1 MSNIGTLLH
10 KNTQSIN
17 TSPPPRE
24 KKRKKKSM
32 ATVKPTK
39 SILKQPKTP
48 AATSPPNDAAN
59 DKTDEETKTL
69 AEAAALKKRHLDIAI
84 KHALLIEHQ
93 RKTSDQVLKHI
104 ELLLDFPPSASPTPS
119 ASDATSFLRLVEIFQ
134 PSNFDE
140 LVEERRI
147 DGRCAYPLCSNEPR
161 GLRLKDTETWKLK
174 KGAENWCCD
183 ACARKGLFVKAQ
195 LGEVPAWERVPGQQA
210 PIVLHE
216 SDRHLV
222 QGAEGADAEGDDARA
237 KQQQQQQHVQQRVAE
252 RTELAMERGEKV
264 ASVRPDQ
271 VMTDFIVEK
280 TLPVRP
286 AQTASKVKFA
296 SATAIEGYEPKT
308 DLGAGSV
315 TMGDSLI
322 SDSISFP
329 PVAEIADML
338 NVTQRTAAK
347 KVEES
352 DDESANEDED
362 DEDQQWKDMFEN
374 MKKRG

>member
-1 MSNIGTLLH
+1 
-10 KNTQSIN
+10 
-17 TSPPPRE
+17 
-24 KKRKKKSM
+24 M
-32 ATVKPTK
+32 ATSKPTK

-48 AATSPPNDAAN
+48 AVAASLPTDGDN
-59 DKTDEETKTL
+59 DKNDEELKAS
-69 AEAAALKKRHLDIAI
+69 AEAAALKKRHMDIAI

-104 ELLLDFPPSASPTPS
+104 ELLLDFPTSPESTPTS
-119 ASDATSFLRLVEIFQ
+119 TDATNFLRLVEIFQ

-147 DGRCAYPLCSNEPR
+147 DGRCAYPLCANEPR
-161 GLRLKDTETWKLK
+161 GLRLKDSETWKLK
-174 KGAENWCCD
+174 KGAGDWCSD
-183 ACARKGLFVKAQ
+183 TCARKGLFVKAQ

-216 SDRHLV
+216 DDRHLV
-222 QGAEGADAEGDDARA
+222 QGADGDVDGKGDEARL
-237 KQQQQQQHVQQRVAE
+237 QQQHHVQQRVAE

-280 TLPVRP
+280 TLPVRS

-308 DLGAGSV
+308 DLGAAGANE
-315 TMGDSLI
+315 SLI
-322 SDSISFP
+322 PDSISLP
-329 PVAEIADML
+329 PVAEIAAML
-338 NVTQRTAAK
+338 NPGGQNITAK
-347 KVEES
+347 KVEVS
-352 DDESANEDED
+352 DNESADEDED

>member
-1 MSNIGTLLH
+1 
-10 KNTQSIN
+10 
-17 TSPPPRE
+17 
-24 KKRKKKSM
+24 M
-32 ATVKPTK
+32 ATSKPTK
-39 SILKQPKTP
+39 SILKHPKTP
-48 AATSPPNDAAN
+48 TATIDDAN

-104 ELLLDFPPSASPTPS
+104 ELLLDFPPSSSPTPS
-119 ASDATSFLRLVEIFQ
+119 SSDATSFLRLIEIFQ

-161 GLRLKDTETWKLK
+161 GLRLKDSETWKLK
-174 KGAENWCCD
+174 KGAENWCSD

-216 SDRHLV
+216 NDRHLV
-222 QGAEGADAEGDDARA
+222 QGAGGVDAEGDDARA

-280 TLPVRP
+280 TLPVRQP
-286 AQTASKVKFA
+286 QSTASRVKFA
-296 SATAIEGYEPKT
+296 SATAIEGYEPKI

-315 TMGDSLI
+315 SASDSLI
-322 SDSISFP
+322 SDSISMP
-329 PVAEIADML
+329 PVAEIAAML
-338 NVTQRTAAK
+338 NVPQRTAAK

>member
-1 MSNIGTLLH
+1 LP
-10 KNTQSIN
+10 K
-17 TSPPPRE
+17 E
-24 KKRKKKSM
+24 KRRNM
-32 ATVKPTK
+32 ATVKPKK
-39 SILKQPKTP
+39 SILKQPKAP
-48 AATSPPNDAAN
+48 IATDNDAN
-59 DKTDEETKTL
+59 DKPTDEETKTL

-104 ELLLDFPPSASPTPS
+104 ELLLDFPPSASPTPTTE
-119 ASDATSFLRLVEIFQ
+119 DATSFLRLVEIFQ

-140 LVEERRI
+140 LIEERRI
-147 DGRCAYPLCSNEPR
+147 DARCAYPLCSNEPR
-161 GLRLKDTETWKLK
+161 GLRLKDSETWKLK
-174 KGAENWCCD
+174 KGAGNWCSD

-216 SDRHLV
+216 DDRHLV
-222 QGAEGADAEGDDARA
+222 QGADGVDGEGDDARA

-308 DLGAGSV
+308 DMTATTGAN
-315 TMGDSLI
+315 DSLF
-322 SDSISFP
+322 SDSISLP
-329 PVAEIADML
+329 PVAEIAAML
-338 NVTQRTAAK
+338 NLPSQKTDAK
-347 KVEES
+347 KVQES

>member
-1 MSNIGTLLH
+1 
-10 KNTQSIN
+10 
-17 TSPPPRE
+17 
-24 KKRKKKSM
+24 M
-32 ATVKPTK
+32 AATKPTK

-48 AATSPPNDAAN
+48 TVATPSSPPPDQAN
-59 DKTDEETKTL
+59 DEELKAS
-69 AEAAALKKRHLDIAI
+69 AEAAAQKKRHLDIAI

-104 ELLLDFPPSASPTPS
+104 EILLDFPPSASTSQTPTP
-119 ASDATSFLRLVEIFQ
+119 SDATSFLRLVEIFQ

-147 DGRCAYPLCSNEPR
+147 DGRCAYPLCCNEPR
-161 GLRLKDTETWKLK
+161 GLRLKDSETWKLK
-174 KGAENWCCD
+174 KGAGDWCSD

-210 PIVLHE
+210 SIVLHE
-216 SDRHLV
+216 DDRYLV
-222 QGAEGADAEGDDARA
+222 QGAEGADGEGGDDVTA
-237 KQQQQQQHVQQRVAE
+237 KQQRQQHVQQRVAE

-280 TLPVRP
+280 TLPVRL
-286 AQTASKVKFA
+286 AQTAGKVKFA

-308 DLGAGSV
+308 DLAAAGGANESP
-315 TMGDSLI
+315 I
-322 SDSISFP
+322 SDSISLP
-329 PVAEIADML
+329 PVAEIATLL
-338 NVTQRTAAK
+338 NPGGQKIGVK

-352 DDESANEDED
+352 DNESADEDDD

-374 MKKRG
+374 MRKRG

>member
-1 MSNIGTLLH
+1 
-10 KNTQSIN
+10 
-17 TSPPPRE
+17 
-24 KKRKKKSM
+24 M
-32 ATVKPTK
+32 ATVEPKK
-39 SILKQPKTP
+39 SILKQPKPPVATP
-48 AATSPPNDAAN
+48 DQETSQP
-59 DKTDEETKTL
+59 TDEETKAL

-104 ELLLDFPPSASPTPS
+104 ELLLDFPPSSSPTPTS
-119 ASDATSFLRLVEIFQ
+119 DDATSFLRLVEIFQ

-147 DGRCAYPLCSNEPR
+147 DARCAYPLCSNEPR
-161 GLRLKDTETWKLK
+161 GLRLKDSETWKLK
-174 KGAENWCCD
+174 KGAGNWCSD

-216 SDRHLV
+216 DDRHLV
-222 QGAEGADAEGDDARA
+222 QGADGVDDEGDDARA
-237 KQQQQQQHVQQRVAE
+237 KQQQQHVQQRVAE

-280 TLPVRP
+280 TLPMRP
-286 AQTASKVKFA
+286 AQTGSKVKFA

-308 DLGAGSV
+308 DLTASGGN
-315 TMGDSLI
+315 DSLI
-322 SDSISFP
+322 SDSIALP
-329 PVAEIADML
+329 AVAEIAAML
-338 NVTQRTAAK
+338 NIPDQNAEAK
-347 KVEES
+347 KTQES
-352 DDESANEDED
+352 DNESATEDED

>member
-1 MSNIGTLLH
+1 
-10 KNTQSIN
+10 
-17 TSPPPRE
+17 
-24 KKRKKKSM
+24 M
-32 ATVKPTK
+32 ATNKPKK

-48 AATSPPNDAAN
+48 VTATPTPNEAN
-59 DKTDEETKTL
+59 DEELKAS
-69 AEAAALKKRHLDIAI
+69 AEAAAQKKRHLDIAI

-104 ELLLDFPPSASPTPS
+104 ELLLDFPTSSSTPTS
-119 ASDATSFLRLVEIFQ
+119 TDATNFLRLVEIFQ

-147 DGRCAYPLCSNEPR
+147 DARCAYPLCANEPR
-161 GLRLKDTETWKLK
+161 GLRLKDSETWKLK
-174 KGAENWCCD
+174 KGAGDWCSD

-216 SDRHLV
+216 DDRHLV
-222 QGAEGADAEGDDARA
+222 QGADGEEDGGDVKA
-237 KQQQQQQHVQQRVAE
+237 KQQQQQQQHVQQRVAE

-280 TLPVRP
+280 TLPVRS
-286 AQTASKVKFA
+286 AQTATKVEFA

-308 DLGAGSV
+308 DLGTAGASE
-315 TMGDSLI
+315 SSI
-322 SDSISFP
+322 SDSISLP
-329 PVAEIADML
+329 PIAEIAAML
-338 NVTQRTAAK
+338 NPGGQDVATAK

-352 DDESANEDED
+352 DNESADEDED

>member
-1 MSNIGTLLH
+1 M
-10 KNTQSIN
+10 
-17 TSPPPRE
+17 
-24 KKRKKKSM
+24 
-32 ATVKPTK
+32 
-39 SILKQPKTP
+39 
-48 AATSPPNDAAN
+48 
-59 DKTDEETKTL
+59 
-69 AEAAALKKRHLDIAI
+69 
-84 KHALLIEHQ
+84 
-93 RKTSDQVLKHI
+93 
-104 ELLLDFPPSASPTPS
+104 
-119 ASDATSFLRLVEIFQ
+119 
-134 PSNFDE
+134 
-140 LVEERRI
+140 
-147 DGRCAYPLCSNEPR
+147 
-161 GLRLKDTETWKLK
+161 
-174 KGAENWCCD
+174 
-183 ACARKGLFVKAQ
+183 
-195 LGEVPAWERVPGQQA
+195 
-210 PIVLHE
+210 LHE

>member
-1 MSNIGTLLH
+1 
-10 KNTQSIN
+10 
-17 TSPPPRE
+17 
-24 KKRKKKSM
+24 M
-32 ATVKPTK
+32 ATVKPKK
-39 SILKQPKTP
+39 SILKQPKTL
-48 AATSPPNDAAN
+48 AATSLPRDEDN
-59 DKTDEETKTL
+59 KTDEETKAA
-69 AEAAALKKRHLDIAI
+69 AEAAAQKKRHLDIAI

-104 ELLLDFPPSASPTPS
+104 ELLLDFPPSSSSTPTPG
-119 ASDATSFLRLVEIFQ
+119 DATSFLRLVEIFQ

-140 LVEERRI
+140 LIEERRI

-161 GLRLKDTETWKLK
+161 GLRLKDSETWKLK
-174 KGAENWCCD
+174 KGAGDWCSD
-183 ACARKGLFVKAQ
+183 ACARKGFFVKAQ

-216 SDRHLV
+216 DDRHLM
-222 QGAEGADAEGDDARA
+222 QGADGVDVEGDDAKL

-280 TLPVRP
+280 TLPVRS

-308 DLGAGSV
+308 DLTASNASASASE
-315 TMGDSLI
+315 SLI
-322 SDSISFP
+322 SDSISLP
-329 PVAEIADML
+329 PAAEIAAML
-338 NVTQRTAAK
+338 NIPQNTAAK

-352 DDESANEDED
+352 DDESADEED

-374 MKKRG
+374 MRKRG

>member
-1 MSNIGTLLH
+1 MTVDKLKTPH
-10 KNTQSIN
+10 RYQY
-17 TSPPPRE
+17 RE
-24 KKRKKKSM
+24 KKNM
-32 ATVKPTK
+32 ATVKPQK

-48 AATSPPNDAAN
+48 VATPDQETSQP
-59 DKTDEETKTL
+59 TDEETKSL

-104 ELLLDFPPSASPTPS
+104 ELLLDFPPSSSPTPTP
-119 ASDATSFLRLVEIFQ
+119 SDATSFLRLVEIFQ

-147 DGRCAYPLCSNEPR
+147 DARCAYPLCSNEPR
-161 GLRLKDTETWKLK
+161 GLRLKDSETWKLK
-174 KGAENWCCD
+174 KGAGNWCSD

-216 SDRHLV
+216 DDRHLV
-222 QGAEGADAEGDDARA
+222 QGADGVDGEEDDARV
-237 KQQQQQQHVQQRVAE
+237 KQQQQQQQHVQQRVAE

-280 TLPVRP
+280 TLPMRP
-286 AQTASKVKFA
+286 AQTASKVRFA

-308 DLGAGSV
+308 DLTATSANE
-315 TMGDSLI
+315 SLI
-322 SDSISFP
+322 SDSIALP
-329 PVAEIADML
+329 AVAEIAAML
-338 NVTQRTAAK
+338 NIPGQNADAK
-347 KVEES
+347 KTQES
-352 DDESANEDED
+352 DNESATEDED